1 MSKYM
6 GECVQVLCNS
16 WTVLKKILH
25 FYRFQY
31 PPEGLEA
38 ISYQEQEV
46 AIQSF
51 TDFPVTYQEKTKLP

>member
-6 GECVQVLCNS
+6 GGCMQVLYNP
-16 WTVLKKILH
+16 WTVLQNVLH
-25 FYRFQY
+25 FYGFQY

-46 AIQSF
+46 AILSF
-51 TDFPVTYQEKTKLP
+51 TDFPVSYQKKTKLP